1 MQDNKRVILCTRP
14 ISKALVQEAA
24 TQGIIIEELSFIDT
38 HPVLTEVITDRIREI
53 AGETRTVIFTSM
65 NAVDAVTTVVTA
77 PVHWNIYCIGNTTK
91 KLILEK
97 LPTARIVATGE
108 SAARLAERL
117 VDDGVKEAVFFCGN
131 IRRDELPNKL
141 RSEGGMVEEV
151 IVYETQERPTVL
163 TKEYDA
169 VLFFSP
175 SAVNSFFSTNK
186 IPKQTEVFAI
196 GKTTAEAIRQY
207 LNKRIIVAHVTG
219 KEELVQRAIAHFTG
233 VNR

>member
-1 MQDNKRVILCTRP
+1 
-14 ISKALVQEAA
+14 
-24 TQGIIIEELSFIDT
+24 
-38 HPVLTEVITDRIREI
+38 
-53 AGETRTVIFTSM
+53 
-65 NAVDAVTTVVTA
+65 NAVDAVTEMVKE
-77 PVHWNIYCIGNTTK
+77 PVNWNIYCIGNTTK

-97 LPTARIVATGE
+97 LPAATIVATGE
-108 SAARLAERL
+108 NAGRLAERL
-117 VDDGVKEAVFFCGN
+117 VDDGVKDAVFFCSN

-141 RSEGGMVEEV
+141 RSEGGVVEEV
-151 IVYETQERPTVL
+151 IVYETREQPTTL

-175 SAVNSFFSTNK
+175 SAVNSFFTTNK

-207 LNKRIIVAHVTG
+207 LNKRIIVANVTG

>member
-1 MQDNKRVILCTRP
+1 MQDSKRVILCTRP
-14 ISKALVQEAA
+14 ISRALVQEAA

-38 HPVLTEVITDRIREI
+38 HPVLTEGITNRIREI

-65 NAVDAVTTVVTA
+65 NAVDAVTNVVIA
-77 PVHWNIYCIGNTTK
+77 PVQWNIYCIGNTTR

-97 LPTARIVATGE
+97 LPAATIVATGE
-108 SAARLAERL
+108 NAARLAERL
-117 VDDGVKEAVFFCGN
+117 VDDGVKNAVFFCGN
-131 IRRDELPNKL
+131 IRRDELPNKI
-141 RSEGGMVEEV
+141 RSDGGLVEEV
-151 IVYETQERPTVL
+151 IVYETQERPTTL

-207 LNKRIIVAHVTG
+207 LNKRIIVASVTG
-219 KEELVQRAIAHFTG
+219 KDELVQRAIAHFTG